1 MQTGQIAATTG
12 SNVINIPDQEGGR
25 EILTALKSLDEEA
38 DVLEKALA
46 DARNRLEPVMT
57 PDEPTKDGPGAEP
70 IPLPSRSPVA
80 GSVRNAAN
88 RVAAATRQ
96 LYAIMNRLE
105 V

>member
-57 PDEPTKDGPGAEP
+57 PDEPTTVDGADAV
-70 IPLPSRSPVA
+70 PLPSRSHVA